1 MSARVAVVIVNY
13 ESGNDTASALQSLIR
28 SERRPDVL
36 IVVDNASHDDS
47 LTQAERVYPELL
59 VIRNDKN
66 VGFAKAVNQGMELA
80 RRQSATHIWLFNP
93 DARAATETLGLLLAA
108 AEQYP
113 KSLFSPLIFDADGKV
128 WFAGGDISWMRM
140 RATHRRTVTDFPHDF
155 LTGCAL
161 FLPISAFEEVGG
173 LDERFFLYYEDAD
186 YSVRAREK
194 GYALRVVASAR
205 VDHAEVSQSNPEK
218 TYFLVYSGLLF
229 FFKHATRVKR
239 LYLRIYVTIRRLK
252 NWLDCLL
259 WGGKEAVS
267 VRQAYGDFFR
277 KT

>member
-13 ESGNDTASALQSLIR
+13 ESGDDAAAALRSLC
-28 SERRPDVL
+28 EAEKRPEML

-47 LTQAERVYPELL
+47 LARAERAAPGVLT
-59 VIRNDKN
+59 IRNTEN
-66 VGFAKAVNQGMELA
+66 VGFAKAANQGMALA
-80 RRQSATHIWLFNP
+80 KEQSATHIWLFNP
-93 DARAATETLGLLLAA
+93 DARARKETLAQLLIAA
-108 AEQYP
+108 QRHP
-113 KSLFSPLIFDADGKV
+113 KSLFSPLIFDTDGNI

-140 RATHRRTVTDFPHDF
+140 RATHRQIVTDFSQDF
-155 LTGCAL
+155 LTGCTL
-161 FLPISAFEEVGG
+161 FLPISALEEIGW

-186 YSVRAREK
+186 YGVRARQR
-194 GYALRVVASAR
+194 GYALRVVAEAR
-205 VDHAEVSQSNPEK
+205 VDHAEVSRFNPQK
-218 TYFLVYSGLLF
+218 IYFLVYSGLVF
-229 FFKHATRVKR
+229 FFKHAIGIQR

-267 VRQAYGDFFR
+267 VRQAYGDFFK

>member
-13 ESGNDTASALQSLIR
+13 EGGDDTRAALQSLCQA
-28 SERRPDVL
+28 ERRPEVL

-47 LTQAERVYPELL
+47 LARAEQAFSGLL
-59 VIRNDKN
+59 TIRNADN
-66 VGFAKAVNQGMELA
+66 VGFAKAVNQGIALA
-80 RRQSATHIWLFNP
+80 KEQSATHIWLFNP
-93 DARAATETLGLLLAA
+93 DARAHKEALVRLLTA
-108 AEQYP
+108 AEQHP
-113 KSLFSPLIFDADGKV
+113 KSLFSPLIFDTDGEI

-140 RATHRRTVTDFPHDF
+140 RATHRRTVTDSAQDF

-161 FLPISAFEEVGG
+161 FLPISALEEVGG
-173 LDERFFLYYEDAD
+173 LDEHFFLYYEDAD
-186 YSVRAREK
+186 YSVRARK
-194 GYALRVVASAR
+194 RGYALRVVVEAR
-205 VDHAEVSQSNPEK
+205 VDHTEVSLSNPRK

-229 FFKHATRVKR
+229 FFKHAVGAQR

-267 VRQAYGDFFR
+267 VRQAYGDFFS